1 MIDLLFEKKWTII
14 KVVLPTFFYKKL
26 VFGPFLRVELL
37 DLTEKTA
44 TSSSSTGHFGH
55 SARSSSS
62 ACYPAVIRAI
72 KSKLRNSSAI
82 SMVDAI
88 LRTRY
93 SLTRGNKNC
102 SKFDVLP
109 KMVQWFISALKL
121 LHLL

>member
-1 MIDLLFEKKWTII
+1 MIDLLFDKKWTII

-62 ACYPAVIRAI
+62 ACYPAVRGFVCDWLVGLSVDPLVNPSDDPLACPLFNSLIR
-72 KSKLRNSSAI
+72 N
-82 SMVDAI
+82 M
-88 LRTRY
+88 
-93 SLTRGNKNC
+93 
-102 SKFDVLP
+102 F
-109 KMVQWFISALKL
+109 
-121 LHLL
+121 

>member
-1 MIDLLFEKKWTII
+1 MIDLLFDKKWTII

-62 ACYPAVIRAI
+62 AFYPAVGLSII
-72 KSKLRNSSAI
+72 IISWLFFLESS
-82 SMVDAI
+82 
-88 LRTRY
+88 
-93 SLTRGNKNC
+93 
-102 SKFDVLP
+102 
-109 KMVQWFISALKL
+109 W
-121 LHLL
+121 